1 LSGNSWFDDCPDR
14 RGRPSLKWGKYE
26 GQDIL
31 PLWVADMDFRAP
43 PAVLETAKRE
53 VEFGNYGYAKAHAG
67 LIESVI
73 HHCQSLYNWK
83 IDPNWLVWLPGMVCA
98 LNVCCRMQQDKAR
111 QALTHV
117 PVYPPFL
124 SAPGNFGLSC
134 THLPLKLEG
143 NRFSMDFGLMEN
155 TPTQAGDLFM
165 LCHPHNPVGTAFTRN
180 ELDRFS
186 RWARERELVI
196 CSDEIHCDLLL
207 EPDLV
212 HIPLGNLDPETAE
225 HTITLMAPSKTY
237 NLPGFGCSFAI
248 ISNSDLRLRFKKAMA
263 GIVPDPAAMGF
274 HLAEAAYRNGEEWRQ
289 SLLTYLR
296 SNRDYAMSRLQ
307 SMDGLLPYSPSATY
321 LLWIDARKL
330 GTDNPHRFFEEH
342 GVGLSD
348 GRDFGAPGFLR
359 LNLGCSRHLLEQAL
373 DRMERACSSLS
384 QA

>member
-1 LSGNSWFDDCPDR
+1 
-14 RGRPSLKWGKYE
+14 
-26 GQDIL
+26 
-31 PLWVADMDFRAP
+31 MDFRAP

-53 VEFGNYGYAKAHAG
+53 ADFGNYGYAKAHPG
-67 LIESVI
+67 LVDSVI
-73 HHCQSLYNWK
+73 NHCSCAYGWE
-83 IDPNWLVWLPGMVCA
+83 IDSNWLVWLPGMVCA
-98 LNVCCRMQQDKAR
+98 LNVCCRMQQGKAK

-134 THLPLKLEG
+134 THLPLKLEDS
-143 NRFSMDFGLMEN
+143 RFSMDFELMEN
-155 TPTQAGDLFM
+155 TSTHPGDLFM
-165 LCHPHNPVGTAFTRN
+165 LCHPHNPVGTAFTKE
-180 ELDRFS
+180 ELERFS
-186 RWARERELVI
+186 KWAIQRELLI

-207 EPDLV
+207 DPDLR
-212 HIPLGNLDPETAE
+212 HIPLGNLNPETAE

-248 ISNSDLRLRFKKAMA
+248 ISNADLRVRFKKAMA

-274 HLAEAAYRNGEEWRQ
+274 HLAEAAYRQSEEWRQ
-289 SLLTYLR
+289 CLLAYLR
-296 SNRDYAMSRLQ
+296 TNRDYALSKLLTMP
-307 SMDGLLPYSPSATY
+307 GLTPYSPSATY

-330 GTDNPHRFFEEH
+330 GTDDPHRFFEEH

-359 LNLGCSRHLLEQAL
+359 LNLGCARSLLKEAL
-373 DRMERACSSLS
+373 NRMERACSSLS

>member
-1 LSGNSWFDDCPDR
+1 MSGNSWFDDCPDR
-14 RGRPSLKWGKYE
+14 KGRPSLKWGKYE

-43 PAVLETAKRE
+43 PAVLDTAKKE
-53 VEFGNYGYAKAHAG
+53 AEFGNYGYAKAHPG

-117 PVYPPFL
+117 PIYPPFL

-143 NRFSMDFGLMEN
+143 NRFSMDFERMEN
-155 TPTQAGDLFM
+155 TPTQPGDLFM
-165 LCHPHNPVGTAFTRN
+165 LCHPHNPVGTAFTRK
-180 ELDRFS
+180 ELDLFS

-207 EPDLV
+207 EPDLR

-274 HLAEAAYRNGEEWRQ
+274 HLAEAAYRDGEEWRQ

-330 GTDNPHRFFEEH
+330 GTNNPHRFFEEN

-348 GRDFGAPGFLR
+348 GSDFGSPGFLR
-359 LNLGCSRHLLEQAL
+359 LNLGCSRNLLDQAL
-373 DRMERACSSLS
+373 DRMERACSSLIK
-384 QA
+384 A